1 VVIQEDPQD
10 PEDEDGRSG
19 INRGVLI
26 GSMGALAALVL
37 GGFVYLHGTFREAVS
52 SDWLEKVIGD
62 TCPICNSTNGAAEL
76 FTIFIFFYLDLSSW
90 SWLLLPS

>member
-52 SDWLEKVIGD
+52 SD
-62 TCPICNSTNGAAEL
+62 
-76 FTIFIFFYLDLSSW
+76 
-90 SWLLLPS
+90 